1 MKWTKLPLTVSI
13 LLISLLLVSCGG
25 SAQPA
30 EQTGPS
36 GGEGPQQTAEV
47 TTANILDSLAGQISE
62 LGSETPATTPA
73 SAETT
78 AAPETTQSG
87 GVIDTGTTWP
97 DNEYTAA
104 VPFPDIG
111 TLIRYAVT
119 EDGGFSADFKNVEI
133 EKARD
138 YVKAL
143 KEAGFTQ
150 NAEDDDSS
158 VTDNALSVDFIRY
171 MADNGTYRAGIAYV
185 MNIVTVK
192 VEKK

>member
-1 MKWTKLPLTVSI
+1 MKWTKFLLPVSI
-13 LLISLLLVSCGG
+13 LLISLLLVSCGSSSG
-25 SAQPA
+25 SA
-30 EQTGPS
+30 EETKPS
-36 GGEGPQQTAEV
+36 GGEGPQQTAEE
-47 TTANILDSLAGQISE
+47 TTANILESLAGQISE
-62 LGSETPATTPA
+62 LGSDTPETTPA
-73 SAETT
+73 PADTT
-78 AAPETTQSG
+78 ASPETAQPGGLIDSG
-87 GVIDTGTTWP
+87 DTWP

-104 VPFPDIG
+104 IPFPDIG
-111 TLIRYAVT
+111 TLIRYSVT

-158 VTDNALSVDFIRY
+158 VTDSAMSVDFIRY